1 MTDVTRIL
9 SQIQQG
15 DSAAADQLLPVVY
28 DNLRRLASQRM
39 GMESPDPTLQPTALV
54 HEAYV
59 RLVNNDSDH
68 SWESRGH
75 FFSAAAEAMRRIL
88 VDHARRKHATK
99 RGGELNRVA
108 VMDIVE
114 NGRLNDGQLLAL
126 DEALSEFEELDPA
139 KSRIVKLKF
148 FAGMTIDE
156 TAKVVGI
163 SRATAQRHWAYARAW
178 LFGKLTNGENESESE
193 NPRKD

>member
-39 GMESPDPTLQPTALV
+39 GMESPDHTLQPTALV

-88 VDHARRKHATK
+88 VDHARRKQATK

-178 LFGKLTNGENESESE
+178 LFGKLTSGENESESE